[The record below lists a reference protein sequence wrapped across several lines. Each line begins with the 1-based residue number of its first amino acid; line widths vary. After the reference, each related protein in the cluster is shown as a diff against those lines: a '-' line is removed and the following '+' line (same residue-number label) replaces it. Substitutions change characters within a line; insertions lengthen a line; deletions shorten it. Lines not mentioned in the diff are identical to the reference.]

1 MAGYKETVGQ
11 AKYFWESRTLQQK
24 RFLVGGAATTLLLLA
39 LLVWFIGTPDYKPLY
54 TGLDPADAQTLGAQ
68 LNAQQIPHQTSP
80 DGKTISVPADKLDAA
95 RLQTAAQGIPHSG
108 HMGFELFDKMT
119 WGQTEFGEKVTYQRG
134 LEGELERTIETLNG
148 VESARVHL
156 VMPTDSVF
164 LDRQREAKGSVILK
178 LNRNGISPDAV
189 HAIARLV
196 AGAVDELKPENV
208 SVIDADTDESL
219 NGEHDTPGNSQGAE
233 AAVAQRLISTLEP
246 IVGTNKIRASVNI
259 EYDEGSTEESQEKY
273 DPTVTAILNTQKTE
287 DDAAAGAAEAGVPGT
302 ASNIPVPKQNKTS
315 MPASALSPT
324 QTSKTENTQY
334 GVNRVV
340 IHTIEP
346 AGRIRRVTAAILV
359 DDAVAKVLTDGKVTY
374 THVKRSP
381 QELDQIQALAR
392 AVIGF
397 DPSRGD
403 SISIENVSFE
413 HALTD
418 TDLAAPDWSQELE
431 KAGMEVLPIL
441 RPLSLLALF
450 ALAYLFVLRPM
461 QKQAL
466 TSLPAPSTPVELATV
481 RPEEL
486 LTAGS
491 PEQPEASRKIARL
504 REETVELIKDKPM
517 NTAHAVQ
524 AWLREESL

>member
-1 MAGYKETVGQ
+1 MAGYKETIGQ

-24 RFLVGGAATTLLLLA
+24 RFLLGGAGATVLLLV
-39 LLVWFIGTPDYKPLY
+39 LLVWFLGTPDYKPLY
-54 TGLDPADAQTLGAQ
+54 TGLDPADAQALGAQ
-68 LNAQQIPHQTSP
+68 LDAQQIPHQTSP

-108 HMGFELFDKMT
+108 RMGFELFDKMS

-164 LDRQREAKGSVILK
+164 LDRQREAKASVILK
-178 LNRNGISPDAV
+178 LKHNGISPDAV

-208 SVIDADTDESL
+208 SIINADTDESL

-233 AAVAQRLISTLEP
+233 AALAQSLISTLEP
-246 IVGTNKIRASVNI
+246 IVGTNKIRASVNV

-273 DPTVTAILNTQKTE
+273 DPTVSATLNTQKTE
-287 DDAAAGAAEAGVPGT
+287 DDAGAGAAEAGVPGT
-302 ASNIPVPKQNKTS
+302 ASNIPVPKQDKTS
-315 MPASALSPT
+315 KPVQVLSPT

-334 GVNRVV
+334 GVNRIV
-340 IHTIEP
+340 IHTVEP

-359 DDAVAKVLTDGKVTY
+359 DDAVAKTVTNGKVTY
-374 THVKRSP
+374 THVKRSA

-403 SISIENVSFE
+403 SISVENVSFE

-431 KAGMEVLPIL
+431 NAGLEALPIL

-450 ALAYLFVLRPM
+450 GLAYLFVLRPM

-466 TSLPAPSTPVELATV
+466 ASPSAPSTPVELPV
-481 RPEEL
+481 VKSEDL

-491 PEQPEASRKIARL
+491 HEQSEANRKIARL
-504 REETVELIKDKPM
+504 KEETVELIKDKPM
-517 NTAHAVQ
+517 NSAHAVQ